1 MATKLVN
8 WTSKDGQIIKSGLSE
23 GRRAKFLPS
32 VVWFAYDCHG
42 IESYLGNV
50 GQSALIPVP
59 STYCYCRS
67 IRSPGRRRPATMRF
81 QKGHTRKPPTHLSI
95 APSSAH
101 RAVETGDI
109 KP

>member
-50 GQSALIPVP
+50 G
-59 STYCYCRS
+59 
-67 IRSPGRRRPATMRF
+67 F
-81 QKGHTRKPPTHLSI
+81 KP
-95 APSSAH
+95 
-101 RAVETGDI
+101 
-109 KP
+109 

>member
-8 WTSKDGQIIKSGLSE
+8 WTSKDGQIIKSRLSE

-50 GQSALIPVP
+50 GL
-59 STYCYCRS
+59 
-67 IRSPGRRRPATMRF
+67 
-81 QKGHTRKPPTHLSI
+81 
-95 APSSAH
+95 
-101 RAVETGDI
+101 GDREDARLFNQPCNLEWI
-109 KP
+109 YEAA

>member
-8 WTSKDGQIIKSGLSE
+8 WTSKDGQIIKSRLSE

-50 GQSALIPVP
+50 GLKGKEGGLDVLVFRFIQKVP
-59 STYCYCRS
+59 TL
-67 IRSPGRRRPATMRF
+67 T
-81 QKGHTRKPPTHLSI
+81 
-95 APSSAH
+95 
-101 RAVETGDI
+101 
-109 KP
+109 